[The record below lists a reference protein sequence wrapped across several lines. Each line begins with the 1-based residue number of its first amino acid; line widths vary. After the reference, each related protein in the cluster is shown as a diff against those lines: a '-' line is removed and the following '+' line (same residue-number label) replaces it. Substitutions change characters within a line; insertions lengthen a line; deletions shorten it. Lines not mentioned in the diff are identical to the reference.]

1 VVDLR
6 SGLSPVDWLGRMFW
20 KMTGSG
26 NDFVFFDARTMK
38 PGTLETPPV
47 IDAVCDRRRGVG
59 ADGIVFVERD
69 PVLPFAIRYFNRD
82 GSLAELCGNASLC
95 AVSLAQRLGI
105 VDDAGDFEFGSSSGP
120 LTGRITLTGPEID
133 AAPVLHAITS
143 FETSLQPGET
153 RIGFAQVGV
162 PHLVVVCGD
171 VDLVDILGRGNQ
183 LRNLPQLKAGANANF
198 LSRRGGGWRMRTYE
212 RGVEDE
218 TLACGTGAVAS
229 AALLQAWGLAD
240 SAVTMVT
247 RSGLPLKV
255 RMPPTPERARPSLAG
270 EGRLVYEGKLMS
282 LATTSN

>member
-1 VVDLR
+1 
-6 SGLSPVDWLGRMFW
+6 MFW

-26 NDFVFFDARTMK
+26 NDFVFFDARTVN
-38 PGTLETPPV
+38 PGTLETPPI

-69 PVLPFAIRYFNRD
+69 TVLPFAIRYFNRD

-105 VDDAGDFEFGSSSGP
+105 VEDAGDFEFGSSSGS
-120 LTGRITLTGPEID
+120 LTGRMTPTGPEID

-143 FETSLQPGET
+143 FETSLQPAER

-162 PHLVVVCGD
+162 PHLVVVCDD
-171 VDLVDILGRGNQ
+171 VDHVDILGRGSQ
-183 LRNLPQLKAGANANF
+183 LRNLPQLEAGANANF
-198 LSRRGGGWRMRTYE
+198 LSRQGGDWQMRTYE

-218 TLACGTGAVAS
+218 TLACGTGAVAC
-229 AALLQAWGLAD
+229 AALLCAWGLAD

-255 RMPPTPERARPSLAG
+255 RIPPTGAMGRPSLAG
-270 EGRLVYEGKLMS
+270 EGRLVYEGRLMS
-282 LATTSN
+282 LTTTSN